1 MEKLKDLQL
10 QDEINLKGRK
20 VSRSSRRLER
30 SQNGNKRKRRRT
42 DRTAQRKKSQAIKRE
57 IKNQEI
63 AASRSRYLESVRT
76 PFQYEGRLTNNAGY
90 YAAIKKYKENISRGL
105 IRPMST
111 LDKYEAADAFM
122 NTLSERE
129 QSDVMRI
136 ANEKA
141 EQIMAR
147 EREEAATFT
156 QRITE
161 RYSF

>member
-1 MEKLKDLQL
+1 M
-10 QDEINLKGRK
+10 
-20 VSRSSRRLER
+20 
-30 SQNGNKRKRRRT
+30 KRRRT
-42 DRTAQRKKSQAIKRE
+42 NRTAQRKESQAIKRE
-57 IKNQEI
+57 TKRQRS
-63 AASRSRYLESVRT
+63 AAMRTRYLQAVKT
-76 PFQYEGRLTNNAGY
+76 PFQYEGRLTNNADY
-90 YAAIKKYKENISRGL
+90 YAAIKKYKENIDRGL
-105 IRPMST
+105 IKPVSS

-129 QSDVMRI
+129 QSDIMRV

-147 EREEAATFT
+147 EREEAATFA

>member
-1 MEKLKDLQL
+1 M
-10 QDEINLKGRK
+10 
-20 VSRSSRRLER
+20 
-30 SQNGNKRKRRRT
+30 KRRRT
-42 DRTAQRKKSQAIKRE
+42 NRTAQRREAQAIKRE
-57 IKNQEI
+57 TKRQR
-63 AASRSRYLESVRT
+63 AAAMRTRYLQAVKT
-76 PFQYEGRLTNNAGY
+76 PFQYEGRLTNNADY
-90 YAAIKKYKENISRGL
+90 YAAIKKYKENIERGL
-105 IRPMST
+105 IKPTSS

-129 QSDVMRI
+129 QSDIMRI

-147 EREEAATFT
+147 EREEAATFA